1 MNVPSSLLDNV
12 RDGKVVLVL
21 GAGASVGATNSA
33 GEAPPT
39 GTALAKL
46 LSDRFLGGELDDNSL
61 PVVAEL
67 AISESD
73 LLTVQEYIRI
83 IFQDFQPAAFHELLP
98 TFKWAGLATTN
109 YDLVIERA
117 YEQCKNRAQELVPLI
132 KNGDRVE
139 ERLSS
144 PRSMMLLKLHGCI
157 TRTADSSVPLILSV
171 DQYLTHRTGR
181 DRVFDHLK
189 NFSYEH
195 TLVFVGHSLQ
205 DPDIRELL
213 LELGGSDQRPRY
225 YTVTPELSG
234 PELRLWE
241 SKRISPLLGTFEE
254 FLRTLDSQM
263 SSAFRGVVTSP
274 IVEDLPIADRF
285 VVRNPGLSS
294 KCLEFLEN
302 DVDYV
307 RSGMPIEEIAPKLF
321 YRGFN
326 PRWAA
331 VDRNLDVRRD
341 LEDSVLLDA
350 ILDVEGDSGS
360 YLFVIKGHA
369 GSGKSVF
376 LQRVAWE
383 SALQHQK
390 LCLYLRPHGQVSFDP
405 IRELSKVIDE
415 RIYLFID
422 DIDEHVGQ
430 AQTVIEQARSSSIKL
445 TIFGASRTNEWNMS
459 CEELE
464 PFVRDH
470 FEVRYLS
477 PTEIEKLLNLLE
489 THDALFRLEQASREQ
504 RQSAFLE
511 RAGRQLLVALH
522 EATLGKPF
530 EDIVEDEFHEVRPD
544 YARQIYLG
552 ICFLN
557 RYDVPVRAGII
568 SRVYGVRFTEFR
580 ERFFEPLEGLVF
592 TTYDGRTRDYV
603 YETRHPH
610 IAEIVVEKA
619 LSGENDR
626 LDIYLQ
632 TINSLNIDYDA
643 DRRAFRRLVQGRSI
657 LDAFANHSA
666 AEQVYNIAR
675 LRAGE
680 DSYLLHQMAIY
691 EMQRPNGNLNQAAEY
706 LSRARILAPQDRTIT
721 HSLAELHL
729 KRAENAPNYL
739 EFQSRIREAQVLA
752 RSLTGSS
759 AVVSHGY
766 HTLAKSHIA
775 QIRRIISDEPEG
787 LNEVS
792 FSETIKDVE
801 EVLQQGLQKFP
812 YDSYLLATESDLG
825 TLLSDDVRARK
836 ALELAFQKNAHNPFI
851 VARLGKV
858 LERNGLIGEALEVY
872 KAALDSSVSDKQV
885 HFSFAKLLIEQGDG
899 NGTEAEYHLR
909 RAFTEGDSNREAQ
922 FLYARQL
929 YVNGKIEEAQPRF
942 RQLQAL
948 SVNPVTK
955 RTIRGTI
962 RENGEVK
969 KFTGRIGNL
978 YFDYGFVFRD
988 GTADRVYLHITNVG
1002 ESLWNRLGSNTR
1014 LTFAIGFNFWGAT
1027 AIEVSLE

>member
-33 GEAPPT
+33 GEVPPT
-39 GTALAKL
+39 GAELGKL
-46 LSDRFLGGELDDNSL
+46 LSTRFLGGELDGSPL
-61 PVVAEL
+61 QIVAEL

-73 LLTVQEYIRI
+73 LLTVQEYIRT
-83 IFQDFQPAAFHELLP
+83 IFQDFQPAAFHKMLP

-117 YEQCKNRAQELVPLI
+117 YEQCRNRAQELVPLI

-139 ERLSS
+139 EKLSS

-181 DRVFDHLK
+181 DRVFDHLRS
-189 NFSYEH
+189 FSYEH

-213 LELGGSDQRPRY
+213 LEFGGSDQRPRY
-225 YTVTPELSG
+225 YTVTPDLSG
-234 PELRLWE
+234 PEQRLWE
-241 SKRISPLLGTFEE
+241 SKRITPLLGTFEE
-254 FLRTLDSQM
+254 FLGTLDSQL
-263 SSAFRGVVTSP
+263 SSAFRGVVATP
-274 IVEDLPIADRF
+274 VVDDLPIAERF

-302 DVDYV
+302 DVDFV
-307 RSGMPIEEIAPKLF
+307 HSGMPIEDIAPKLF

-331 VDRNLDVRRD
+331 VERNLDVRRD
-341 LEDSVLLDA
+341 LEDRVLLNA
-350 ILDVEGDSGS
+350 VLGS
-360 YLFVIKGHA
+360 EVDYGCHLYIIKGHA

-383 SALQHQK
+383 AALQHQR
-390 LCLYLRPHGQVSFDP
+390 LCLYLRPHGQPSFDP

-415 RIYLFID
+415 RIYLFVD
-422 DIDEHVGQ
+422 DIDEHVNQ
-430 AQTVIEQARSSSIKL
+430 AQSVIDQARKASVKL
-445 TIFGASRTNEWNMS
+445 TIIGATRTNEWNMS

-464 PFVRDH
+464 PFVREH
-470 FEVRYLS
+470 FEIRYLS
-477 PTEIEKLLNLLE
+477 LEEIDELLNLLE
-489 THDALFRLEQASREQ
+489 GHNALFRLEQASQDER
-504 RQSAFLE
+504 RSAFLE

-530 EDIVEDEFHEVRPD
+530 EDIVEDEFSEVKPD
-544 YARQIYLG
+544 HARQIYLG

-557 RYDVPVRAGII
+557 RYDVPVRAGLI
-568 SRVYGVRFTEFR
+568 SRVYDVRFTEFK

-592 TTYDGRTRDYV
+592 TSYDNRTRDYV

-619 LSGENDR
+619 LAGEHDR
-626 LDIYLQ
+626 LDVYLQ

-657 LDAFANHSA
+657 LDAFANHQV
-666 AEQVYNIAR
+666 AEQVYTIAR
-675 LRAGE
+675 LKAGE
-680 DSYLLHQMAIY
+680 DPYLLHQMAIY
-691 EMQRPNGNLNQAAEY
+691 EMQRPNGNLNQAAEF
-706 LSRARILAPQDRTIT
+706 LSSARILSPQDRTIT

-729 KRAENAPNYL
+729 KRADNASNYL
-739 EFQSRIREAQVLA
+739 EFQSRVKESQVLA
-752 RSLTGSS
+752 RSLTGPS

-775 QIRRIISDEPEG
+775 QIRRIIGNEPEE
-787 LNEVS
+787 LNDVS
-792 FSETIKDVE
+792 FSEIIKDVE

-825 TLLSDDVRARK
+825 TLLSDDVRAKR
-836 ALELAFQKNAHNPFI
+836 ALESAFQKNAHNPFV

-858 LERNGLIGEALEVY
+858 LERNGQVDEALRVY
-872 KAALDSSVSDKQV
+872 KASLDTGLRDKQV
-885 HFSFAKLLIEQGDG
+885 HFNFAKLLIEQGDG

-909 RAFTEGDSNREAQ
+909 RAFTEGDINREAQ

-929 YVNGKIEEAQPRF
+929 YVNGKIEDAQTRF
-942 RQLQAL
+942 RQLQTL
-948 SVNPVTK
+948 SVNPATK
-955 RTIRGTI
+955 RTIRGAI
-962 RENGEVK
+962 RENGDLK
-969 KFTGRIGNL
+969 KFTGRVDHL
-978 YFDYGFVFRD
+978 YYDYGFVFRD

-1002 ESLWNRLGSNTR
+1002 ESIWNRLESNTR

-1027 AIEVSLE
+1027 AIDVLLE